1 MKKLFLFFMLVFTFS
16 TTAKAHEFILKP
28 YFFTQPLGLINPF
41 QVISAHTYMLSE
53 EMEPLDKVKVELRF
67 QDKRQTLSLI
77 PNKTLFTLD
86 GSFEPEKEGT
96 YLLLGHREGMIWT
109 KTKQG
114 WKQESKKN
122 LKNVIASGKYE
133 KFAKA
138 IIQVGKPNP
147 KDNSFKQKTNQTL
160 EIIPLVNPYF
170 LKPGD
175 ILPVKILYKNKPIN
189 LEVKATYDRF
199 SLYPNSYA
207 YLTEA
212 QEDGLAHIKIT
223 APGIWM
229 VRVETKEEVNS
240 PDFDQHVLRSVLTFE
255 VR

>member
-1 MKKLFLFFMLVFTFS
+1 MKKLFFIIYAIFTFTS
-16 TTAKAHEFILKP
+16 IAKAHEFILKP
-28 YFFTQPLGLINPF
+28 YFFTQPLGITNPF
-41 QVISAHTYMLSE
+41 QVLSAHKFMLSE

-67 QDKRQTLSLI
+67 QNKTQVLSLT

-122 LKNVIASGKYE
+122 LKNVISSGKYE

-147 KDNSFKQKTNQTL
+147 QDNSFKQRTNQTL
-160 EIIPLVNPYF
+160 EIIPLVNPNL

-175 ILPVKILYKNKPIN
+175 VLPVQILYKNKPIN

-199 SLYPNSYA
+199 TLYPNSYA

-212 QEDGLAHIKIT
+212 EEDGLAYIKIT
-223 APGIWM
+223 APGIWL
-229 VRVETKEEVNS
+229 VRVETKEKVSS